1 MDKKDCEKL
10 FSKICPFQQSTS
22 LYPRFFK
29 QFKLFVDVSDDSIR
43 PALFKEHSDSV
54 DKVVFYFSKKLTK
67 CQQKYSTIEKKCFAF
82 VSFSSFSCLFMLLY
96 ILFLNIQITIE
107 DLLDGVNTVL
117 LQTSCQTYHAYYL
130 LYFCICLIY

>member
-54 DKVVFYFSKKLTK
+54 DKVVFLFFQETYQMSTKIFYHRKEMFCLCKLF
-67 CQQKYSTIEKKCFAF
+67 II
-82 VSFSSFSCLFMLLY
+82 FMFIY
-96 ILFLNIQITIE
+96 VTVHPILEYTDHNRRLTRW
-107 DLLDGVNTVL
+107 
-117 LQTSCQTYHAYYL
+117 S
-130 LYFCICLIY
+130 